1 MKKYIPL
8 IIIEGA
14 TVMAV
19 ELCGAKLMAPL
30 YGGSLFVWA
39 AILAITLAALAFGY
53 FYGGILSSKEK
64 PVIKLYYVI
73 SISAVFIALMPF
85 VAQFVLPLLSYLNF
99 NFAVIISAFLLIFS
113 PIFLLGCTSPLF
125 IRLNAATLD
134 TVGLISGK
142 VYAISTFGGIVS
154 TFLCGFFLI
163 PELGLKNTLLIFS
176 ILLFVS
182 GFLTLKTIKPVAS
195 ILFIAALFVSSKSIN
210 ETKKHLFSAHGVLGE
225 ITVSEFERD
234 EKKIRSLQVNKIIQ
248 TEMEMASNKSNLPYI
263 SIIDSLVE
271 VKQEKAEALVL
282 GLGGGMVAN
291 LLCNKNFKVDG
302 VEFDNRII
310 ESAKNYFYLNSNV
323 NAINNDARRYINQCK
338 KKYDLIIFDLFK
350 AEEQPAHIITVESLK
365 NLKQII
371 NPNAVVILNWHGY
384 QTLPLGKGTEILL
397 NTFRSSGF
405 DIDVIPT
412 GPIEDYRNLLIVAH
426 SSNVVVNNSLSLVNT
441 DDCPRIERAN
451 AGANIVWRKNY
462 LKYYQSIN
470 Q

>member
-19 ELCGAKLMAPL
+19 ELCGAKLMAPI

-39 AILAITLAALAFGY
+39 GILAITLAALAFGY

-64 PVIKLYYVI
+64 PVIKLYYVV
-73 SISAVFIALMPF
+73 SVSAVFIALMPF
-85 VAQFVLPLLSYLNF
+85 IAQFVLPLLSYLNF
-99 NFAVIISAFLLIFS
+99 NIAVIFSAVVLIFS

-182 GFLTLKTIKPVAS
+182 GFVTLKTIKPVAS
-195 ILFIAALFVSSKSIN
+195 VLFIAALFVSFKSIN
-210 ETKKHLFSAHGVLGE
+210 ETKKHLFNAYGVLGE

-234 EKKIRSLQVNKIIQ
+234 GKKIRSLQVNKIIQ
-248 TEMEMASNKSNLPYI
+248 TEMDMASNNSNLPYI

-271 VKQEKAEALVL
+271 VKKEKAEALVL

-291 LLCNKNFKVDG
+291 LLCNKNYRVDG
-302 VEFDNRII
+302 VEFDARII
-310 ESAKNYFYLNSNV
+310 EAAKKYFGLNSKV
-323 NAINNDARRYINQCK
+323 NAINDDARRYINQCK
-338 KKYDLIIFDLFK
+338 KKYELIIFDLFK
-350 AEEQPAHIITVESLK
+350 AEEQPAHIITSESLK
-365 NLKQII
+365 SIKLMLS
-371 NPNAVVILNWHGY
+371 PNALVIINWHGY

-397 NTFRSSGF
+397 HTLRASGF
-405 DIDVIPT
+405 DLEIIPT
-412 GPIEDYRNLLIVAH
+412 GQLEDYRNLLIVAH
-426 SSNVVVNNSLSLVNT
+426 PLNTVASSSLSEINT
-441 DDCPRIERAN
+441 DDCPRLESAN
-451 AGANIVWRKNY
+451 AKANIAWRKNY

>member
-1 MKKYIPL
+1 
-8 IIIEGA
+8 
-14 TVMAV
+14 
-19 ELCGAKLMAPL
+19 
-30 YGGSLFVWA
+30 
-39 AILAITLAALAFGY
+39 
-53 FYGGILSSKEK
+53 
-64 PVIKLYYVI
+64 
-73 SISAVFIALMPF
+73 MPF
-85 VAQFVLPLLSYLNF
+85 IAQFVLPLLSYLNF
-99 NFAVIISAFLLIFS
+99 NIAVILSAVLLIFS

-195 ILFIAALFVSSKSIN
+195 ILFIAALFVSFKSIN
-210 ETKKHLFSAHGVLGE
+210 ETKKHLFNAYGVLGE

-234 EKKIRSLQVNKIIQ
+234 GKKIRALQVNKIIQ
-248 TEMEMASNKSNLPYI
+248 TEMDLASNKSNLPYI

-271 VKQEKAEALVL
+271 VKKEKAEALVL

-291 LLCNKNFKVDG
+291 MLCKKNFKVDG

-323 NAINNDARRYINQCK
+323 NAINNDARRYINHCK

-350 AEEQPAHIITVESLK
+350 AEEQPAHIITIESLK
-365 NLKQII
+365 TLKQII

-426 SSNVVVNNSLSLVNT
+426 SSNVVDNNSLSLVNT